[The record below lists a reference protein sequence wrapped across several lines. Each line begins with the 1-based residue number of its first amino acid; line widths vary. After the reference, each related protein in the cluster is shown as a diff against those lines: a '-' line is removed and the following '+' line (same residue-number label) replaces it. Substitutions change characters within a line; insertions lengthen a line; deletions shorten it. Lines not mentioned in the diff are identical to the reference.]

1 MNISQAYD
9 RHQRALK
16 AGDKI
21 LIQHVSGSY
30 GQCRQ
35 VKGEL
40 VGIDNYAGMTIQLSE
55 DTPEFTVFN
64 RFGSKIYRAGDLY
77 YCASV
82 FTHYHDRIVGYSKFE
97 DFEHGHEN
105 WVEILD

>member
-1 MNISQAYD
+1 MDVSQAYD
-9 RHQRALK
+9 CHQRPLK
-16 AGDKI
+16 AGDTI

-40 VGIDNYAGMTIQLSE
+40 VEIDNYAGMTIRLAE
-55 DTPEFTVFN
+55 DTPRFTVFN
-64 RFGSKIYRAGDLY
+64 RLGSKNYQPGDIY
-77 YCASV
+77 YCASI
-82 FTHYHDRIVGYSKFE
+82 FTCYPDKIIGYSKFE
-97 DFEHGHEN
+97 DFEHGHES